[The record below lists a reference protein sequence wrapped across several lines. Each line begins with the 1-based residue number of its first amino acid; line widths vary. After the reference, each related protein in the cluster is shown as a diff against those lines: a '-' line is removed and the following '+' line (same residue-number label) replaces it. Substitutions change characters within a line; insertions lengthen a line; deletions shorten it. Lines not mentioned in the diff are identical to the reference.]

1 MCAKSSLSPF
11 LYEIDMKERENIINN
26 LKKFFKENRE
36 KYSLEMV
43 FLYGSWAK
51 GFPRE
56 DSDIDIGIVF
66 QDNTLSD
73 DELFRI
79 ITDISLCLLHDVNL
93 EVNIVPIYPDFR
105 KPMLY
110 YNIIIF
116 GTPLYIRD
124 YNKYIDIKNEAIYQ
138 MEDFSIFGINWQLK
152 AARKNMKEITNA
164 RI

>member
-1 MCAKSSLSPF
+1 MRK
-11 LYEIDMKERENIINN
+11 REDIINY
-26 LKKFFKENRE
+26 LKSFFKEKVE
-36 KYSLEMV
+36 DYKLGIV
-43 FLYGSWAK
+43 FLYGSSAR

-79 ITDISLCLLHDVNL
+79 ITDISLCLFSEINL

-110 YNIIIF
+110 YNVIVL

-124 YNKYIDIKNEAIYQ
+124 YNEYIDVKNEAIYQ

-152 AARKNMKEITNA
+152 AARNNLEGITHV
-164 RI
+164 